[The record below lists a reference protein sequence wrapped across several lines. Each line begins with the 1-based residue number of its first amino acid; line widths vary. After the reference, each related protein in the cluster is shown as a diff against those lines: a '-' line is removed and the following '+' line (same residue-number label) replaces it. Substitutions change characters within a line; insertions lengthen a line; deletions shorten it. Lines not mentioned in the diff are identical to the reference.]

1 MPDMPTLNEQG
12 LKGFDLVVW
21 NGLFA
26 PKGTPKPALEKLV
39 AALQTAV
46 QAPAFRTR
54 LADLGAEPVPLSKA
68 NPGSLGMLLKA
79 EVDKWG
85 PIIRKT
91 GTFAD

>member
-1 MPDMPTLNEQG
+1 
-12 LKGFDLVVW
+12 VW
-21 NGLFA
+21 NGLFG
-26 PKGTPKPALEKLV
+26 PKGMPKPAVEKLV

-46 QAPAFRTR
+46 QSPAFRAR

-68 NPGSLGMLLKA
+68 NPGSLGNLLKA